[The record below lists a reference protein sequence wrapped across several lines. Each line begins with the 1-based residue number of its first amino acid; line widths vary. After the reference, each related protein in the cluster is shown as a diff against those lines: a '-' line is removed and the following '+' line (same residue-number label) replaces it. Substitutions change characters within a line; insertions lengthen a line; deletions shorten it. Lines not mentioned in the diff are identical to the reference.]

1 MAPCWVMS
9 TGREGVLEGGYRV
22 QTTEQV
28 SLGQRHGLGF
38 ASVTLLSPHNPLSYA
53 KLPTFY
59 RCGNGSSERLGHLL
73 KVTQQVRGRF
83 DFRAQGLC
91 IAQLQG
97 TLVVGETPALYCLNL
112 QDCRKMREEMREEL
126 TPVKRG

>member
-1 MAPCWVMS
+1 MS

-22 QTTEQV
+22 QTTEQA
-28 SLGQRHGLGF
+28 SLGQRHGLRF
-38 ASVTLLSPHNPLSYA
+38 ASSTLLSPHNPLSYA

-83 DFRAQGLC
+83 DLRAQGVC

-97 TLVVGETPALYCLNL
+97 TLVVGGDPCAVLSEPARL
-112 QDCRKMREEMREEL
+112 
-126 TPVKRG
+126 